1 MSYKKI
7 EKIENGNYS
16 TSDFLAEEKNQN
28 FTCLVLRCMD
38 IQTHYIS
45 QY

>member
-1 MSYKKI
+1 MPYKK
-7 EKIENGNYS
+7 EIENGNYS
-16 TSDFLAEEKNQN
+16 TFDFLAEEKNPN